1 MQFIGEP
8 DPMPDQP
15 EAESI
20 FDTLHLHGYLDRMQ
34 TGNQEAANDLL
45 RKVCVRMER
54 LARRMLAGFPGVRRA
69 ADTDDVLQS
78 ALLRLL
84 RSLEA
89 VRPESTRDFF
99 NLAAV
104 HIRRELLDLAR
115 HYRRR
120 PDVPAGGEHAEV
132 ADVAAPR
139 DDLDRWA
146 TFHERVEQLP
156 AREREVVGLIFYHG
170 WSQAEIA
177 SLFQVDER
185 TVRRRWQSAC
195 LRLNEALG
203 ELPSE

>member
-1 MQFIGEP
+1 
-8 DPMPDQP
+8 MPDQP
-15 EAESI
+15 TPESI

-45 RKVCVRMER
+45 HKVCARMER
-54 LARRMLAGFPGVRRA
+54 LARRMLGGFPGVRRA
-69 ADTDDVLQS
+69 ADTGDVLQS

-89 VRPESTRDFF
+89 VRPASTREFF
-99 NLAAV
+99 SLAAV

-146 TFHERVEQLP
+146 AFHERVEHLP
-156 AREREVVGLIFYHG
+156 IEEREVVGLTFYHG
-170 WSQAEIA
+170 WSQADIA
-177 SLFQVDER
+177 TLFQVDER
-185 TVRRRWQSAC
+185 TVRRRWRSAC
-195 LRLNEALG
+195 LRLHEELG
-203 ELPSE
+203 ELPSD